1 MIKKIAL
8 TLTLLTQLSFAATP
22 EQVEQYLLVSNA
34 EEELIS
40 LEAQFSAMQNGF
52 RPDANESKNKTYD
65 MQLITV
71 RFKEYLEKHLSDD
84 EMEKVLENYKN
95 IVMLQYVSAQG
106 ATDYD
111 ANTVSTYIAKL
122 EADTG
127 ASVRMDL
134 IKKIS
139 KKFFSEEAMTIMFE
153 ELMLPLMKNGMGA
166 KKMDDKMLKGAKE
179 SYLKNIDEDTT
190 KTDMYLLRDFSLEEL
205 EELLKIAKT
214 PAVGYETKAVS
225 AAISYALKDF
235 FMGMTSRYDVSK
247 HKPKE
252 IENTKHTK

>member
-1 MIKKIAL
+1 
-8 TLTLLTQLSFAATP
+8 
-22 EQVEQYLLVSNA
+22 
-34 EEELIS
+34 
-40 LEAQFSAMQNGF
+40 
-52 RPDANESKNKTYD
+52 
-65 MQLITV
+65 V

-95 IVMLQYVSAQG
+95 VIMLQYVSARR

-127 ASVRMDL
+127 ASVRVDL

-139 KKFFSEEAMTIMFE
+139 KKFFSEEAMTTIFE
-153 ELMLPLMKNGMGA
+153 ELMLPLIKNAMGT
-166 KKMDDKMLKGAKE
+166 KNMNDKILKDAKE
-179 SYLKNIDEDTT
+179 SYIKSVGEDAT
-190 KTDMYLLRDFSLEEL
+190 KTVMYLLRDFSLEEL

-214 PAVGYETKAVS
+214 PAVGYETKAVY
-225 AAISYALKDF
+225 AATSYALKDF
-235 FMGMTSRYDVSK
+235 FMGMASRYYVSK

-252 IENTKHTK
+252 TENTKHTK